1 MAADRRGGD
10 GTLERLLRGNAVRTT
25 ITLTCTLATWLA
37 AWLTTGPIASAQS
50 DHYPARPITLLVP
63 FPPGGSADVVIRPV
77 AAKVAD
83 ALKQPIVIDNRSG
96 GGGNIAAQATKQAAP
111 DGYTLFLTNMG
122 VMSIN
127 PILSPELNLD
137 PVKDFQPITPI
148 ISFPHI
154 LVVPADSPAKT
165 VADLAALAKS
175 KAGGLSFGSQGVGS
189 GGQILGEMFKA
200 RMSVPMVHVPYRGAA
215 PAATDIM
222 AGRLDFLFTSYISIG
237 EQAKAGKLRIIAIG
251 GPKRIDAVPDV
262 PTMAEAG
269 FPGLDL
275 EMWHGMVAP
284 AGTPAPI
291 VTRLNAEFIKATR
304 DPEILRI
311 VVPQATD
318 VFVGSPD
325 EFGKRIASD
334 TQRLGQIIRD
344 AGIKMQQ

>member
-1 MAADRRGGD
+1 VKTALA
-10 GTLERLLRGNAVRTT
+10 L
-25 ITLTCTLATWLA
+25 ICTVVAWLA
-37 AWLTTGPIASAQS
+37 AAPIASAQT
-50 DHYPARPITLLVP
+50 DGYPSRPITLLVP

-77 AAKVAD
+77 SAKVAE

-96 GGGNIAAQATKQAAP
+96 GGGNIAAQVTKQAAP

-122 VMSIN
+122 VMSVN
-127 PILSPELNLD
+127 PILSPELNID

-154 LVVPADSPAKT
+154 LVVPPDSPFKT
-165 VADLAALAKS
+165 R
-175 KAGGLSFGSQGVGS
+175 
-189 GGQILGEMFKA
+189 LG
-200 RMSVPMVHVPYRGAA
+200 VPMVHVPYRGAA

-237 EQAKAGKLRIIAIG
+237 EQAKAGKLRIVAIG
-251 GPKRIDAVPDV
+251 GPKRIDAEPGV

-284 AGTPAPI
+284 AGTPAAI
-291 VTRLNAEFIKATR
+291 VKRLNEEFIKATR
-304 DPEILRI
+304 DPDILRI

-318 VFVGSPD
+318 VFVGSPA
-325 EFGKRIASD
+325 EFGKRIAAD
-334 TQRLGQIIRD
+334 TQRLAEVIRS
-344 AGIKMQQ
+344 AGIKAQ

>member
-1 MAADRRGGD
+1 M
-10 GTLERLLRGNAVRTT
+10 TLLA
-25 ITLTCTLATWLA
+25 CTLA
-37 AWLTTGPIASAQS
+37 AWLTGVPTASAQS
-50 DHYPARPITLLVP
+50 DSYPSRPITLIVP

-77 AAKVAD
+77 AAKVAE

-127 PILSPELNLD
+127 PVLTPDMNVD

-165 VADLAALAKS
+165 VAELAAWAKT
-175 KAGGLSFGSQGVGS
+175 KPGGLSFGSQGVGS
-189 GGQILGEMFKA
+189 GGQILGEMFKG
-200 RMSVPMVHVPYRGAA
+200 RIGVPMVHVPYRGAA

-251 GPKRIDAVPDV
+251 GPKRIDAAPGI

-284 AGTPAPI
+284 AGTPAP
-291 VTRLNAEFIKATR
+291 VVNRLNAEFIKATQSP
-304 DPEILRI
+304 DILRI
-311 VVPQATD
+311 VEPQATA
-318 VFVGSPD
+318 VFVTTPA
-325 EFGKRIASD
+325 EFGNRIAAD
-334 TQRLGQIIRD
+334 TQRLGQVMRD
-344 AGIKMQQ
+344 AGIKAQ

>member
-1 MAADRRGGD
+1 MTANRRRTIAA
-10 GTLERLLRGNAVRTT
+10 
-25 ITLTCTLATWLA
+25 LA
-37 AWLTTGPIASAQS
+37 ALLGGALLAGPASTQ
-50 DHYPARPITLLVP
+50 DTYPSRPITLIVP

-96 GGGNIAAQATKQAAP
+96 GGGNIAAQVTKQAAP

-122 VMSIN
+122 VMSVN
-127 PILSPELNLD
+127 PILTPDMNVD

-154 LVVPADSPAKT
+154 LVVPPDSPVKT

-175 KAGGLSFGSQGVGS
+175 KPGGLSFGSQGVGS
-189 GGQILGEMFKA
+189 GGQILGEMFKT
-200 RMSVPMVHVPYRGAA
+200 RLGVPMVHVPYRGAA

-237 EQAKAGKLRIIAIG
+237 EQAKAGKLRIVAIG
-251 GPKRIDAVPDV
+251 GPKRIDAEPGV

-275 EMWHGMVAP
+275 EMWHGMVGP
-284 AGTPAPI
+284 AGLPAPI
-291 VTRLNAEFIKATR
+291 VNRLNAEFIKATR
-304 DPEILRI
+304 SPDILRI
-311 VVPQATD
+311 VEPQATD
-318 VFVGSPD
+318 VFVTSP
-325 EFGKRIASD
+325 EAFGQRIAAD
-334 TQRLGQIIRD
+334 TERLAKIIRD
-344 AGIKMQQ
+344 ANITVK

>member
-1 MAADRRGGD
+1 M
-10 GTLERLLRGNAVRTT
+10 RTT
-25 ITLTCTLATWLA
+25 TILACSLA
-37 AWLTTGPIASAQS
+37 AWLAAAPAASAQTDS
-50 DHYPARPITLLVP
+50 YPSRPITLIVP

-77 AAKVAD
+77 AAKVAE
-83 ALKQPIVIDNRSG
+83 ALKQPIVIDNRSSG
-96 GGGNIAAQATKQAAP
+96 GGGNIAAQSTKQAAP

-127 PILSPELNLD
+127 PILTPDMNVD

-154 LVVPADSPAKT
+154 LVVPPESPVRT
-165 VADLAALAKS
+165 VADLAALAKT
-175 KAGGLSFGSQGVGS
+175 KPGGLSFGSQGIGS

-200 RMSVPMVHVPYRGAA
+200 RLGVPMVHVPYRGAA

-222 AGRLDFLFTSYISIG
+222 AGRLAFLFTSYISIG
-237 EQAKAGKLRIIAIG
+237 EQAKADKLRIIAIG
-251 GPKRIDAVPDV
+251 GLKRIDAAPAI

-269 FPGLDL
+269 YPGLDL

-291 VTRLNAEFIKATR
+291 VKRLNEEFIKATR
-304 DPEILRI
+304 SPEILRI
-311 VVPQATD
+311 VEPQATD
-318 VFVGSPD
+318 VFLTTPE

-334 TQRLGQIIRD
+334 TKRLGGIIHAAR
-344 AGIKMQQ
+344 IKAQ

>member
-1 MAADRRGGD
+1 MKTAIMKTAI
-10 GTLERLLRGNAVRTT
+10 V
-25 ITLTCTLATWLA
+25 LAGALA
-37 AWLTTGPIASAQS
+37 ASLAAAPTASAQ
-50 DHYPARPITLLVP
+50 DAYPSRPITLLVP

-83 ALKQPIVIDNRSG
+83 ALKQPLVIDNRSG
-96 GGGNIAAQATKQAAP
+96 GGGNIAAQVTKQAAP

-122 VMSIN
+122 VMSVN
-127 PILSPELNLD
+127 PILTPDMNVD

-154 LVVPADSPAKT
+154 LVVPFDSPVKS
-165 VADLAALAKS
+165 VADLAALAKT
-175 KAGGLSFGSQGVGS
+175 KPGGLTFGSQGVGS

-200 RMSVPMVHVPYRGAA
+200 RLGVPMVHVPYRGAA

-237 EQAKAGKLRIIAIG
+237 EQGKAVKLRIIAIG
-251 GPKRIDAVPDV
+251 GLKRIAAHPEI
-262 PTMAEAG
+262 PTVAEAG

-291 VTRLNAEFIKATR
+291 VKRRHDEFFKATR
-304 DPEILRI
+304 TPEIARI
-311 VVPQATD
+311 VEPQATD
-318 VFVGSPD
+318 VFVASPD
-325 EFGKRIASD
+325 EFRQRIASY
-334 TQRLGQIIRD
+334 TERLSRILRD
-344 AGIKMQQ
+344 AGIKAQ

>member
-1 MAADRRGGD
+1 MIVPCRILIAGALLLALSGIAHAQD
-10 GTLERLLRGNAVRTT
+10 G
-25 ITLTCTLATWLA
+25 
-37 AWLTTGPIASAQS
+37 
-50 DHYPARPITLLVP
+50 YPSRPITLIVP

-83 ALKQPIVIDNRSG
+83 SLKATIVIDNRSG
-96 GGGNIAAQATKQAAP
+96 GGGNIAAQATKAAAP

-122 VMSIN
+122 VMSVN
-127 PILSPELNLD
+127 PMLYPEMRLD

-154 LVVPADSPAKT
+154 LVVPPDSPVKT

-175 KAGGLSFGSQGVGS
+175 KPGGLSFGSQGVGS

-200 RMSVPMVHVPYRGAA
+200 RLGVPMTHVPYRGAA

-222 AGRLDFLFTSYISIG
+222 AGRIDFLFTSYISIG
-237 EQAKAGKLRIIAIG
+237 EAAKGGKLRIIAIG
-251 GPKRIDAVPDV
+251 GQKRIDAAPEI

-269 FPGLDL
+269 YPGLDL

-291 VTRLNAEFIKATR
+291 VSKLNAEFIKATR
-304 DPEILRI
+304 DPQILRI
-311 VVPQATD
+311 VEPQATD
-318 VFVGSPD
+318 VFVSTPED
-325 EFGKRIASD
+325 FGKRIADD
-334 TQRLGQIIRD
+334 TQRLAKVIRD
-344 AGIKMQQ
+344 ANIAVK